1 MLLGC
6 RSVTYFSEKTARILY
21 VCRTKGQNSSN
32 GGELVK
38 KPAALPMF
46 GRIKTSAITKPLPKE
61 TPVCNL

>member
-1 MLLGC
+1 M
-6 RSVTYFSEKTARILY
+6 YFSEKIACTLC
-21 VCRTKGQNSSN
+21 VCRTAEQNSSN

-46 GRIKTSAITKPLPKE
+46 GRIKTSAIIKPLPKE